1 MPPVRLTRRA
11 FLAASGSA
19 FILAACGGSGGSDS
33 SSNGKGL
40 SALLLASD
48 LYASPTP
55 QRIAFALSDGG
66 KFASGPRANLAFGAQ
81 GKALGRP
88 VDTVLHDRGLPKRR
102 GIYTADV
109 TLPQA
114 GPWLGVVE
122 VSGKGQASLAFQVQ
136 DTSKAPIAGQA
147 APRAA
152 SPTVANPLGVDP
164 ICTRNPP
171 CPLHEVSLDTVIGAG
186 KPVAVMLA
194 TPARCESRYCGPVLD
209 DLLTL
214 VDQFRDR
221 VTFVHV
227 EIYRS
232 LTGTDLVPTVD
243 AWGIQ
248 TEPWM
253 FGVDATG
260 NVVSRLDGAFGH
272 DEQQELLQRLVS

>member
-11 FLAASGSA
+11 FLAAGGSA

-109 TLPQA
+109 TRT
-114 GPWLGVVE
+114 
-122 VSGKGQASLAFQVQ
+122 ASLAQSIRSPPQ
-136 DTSKAPIAGQA
+136 GI
-147 APRAA
+147 
-152 SPTVANPLGVDP
+152 SPTTPRPRRLPALGP
-164 ICTRNPP
+164 FPFGEGHPP
-171 CPLHEVSLDTVIGAG
+171 G
-186 KPVAVMLA
+186 
-194 TPARCESRYCGPVLD
+194 
-209 DLLTL
+209 
-214 VDQFRDR
+214 
-221 VTFVHV
+221 
-227 EIYRS
+227 
-232 LTGTDLVPTVD
+232 
-243 AWGIQ
+243 
-248 TEPWM
+248 
-253 FGVDATG
+253 FGSG
-260 NVVSRLDGAFGH
+260 SRL
-272 DEQQELLQRLVS
+272 